1 MKRLLLAVA
10 LLAPVL
16 ALAAEGDGPKFSG
29 YLWQGNHDSTYFV
42 VRPQSNN
49 ESWWFKIPD
58 GEYFWCKTNDA
69 EGTELEDTDLSDHKS
84 ITLKGA
90 MGDKVTFIVYEIAG
104 NGAWSAWKG
113 TGASSA
119 DDEVSFGGSSSDVST
134 DGELVASGSLPKGE
148 SSTFAYEASADD
160 ENLVF
165 TWPSGASF
173 WVKVFGS
180 SGKQLGDYDLNEGE
194 TINLTG
200 GGKFTL
206 KIYSKSGSGAWT
218 ARKGE

>member
-10 LLAPVL
+10 LLAPMFV
-16 ALAAEGDGPKFSG
+16 LAAESDGPKFSG
-29 YLWQGNHDSTYFV
+29 YLWQGNHDSTAFV

-49 ESWWFKIPD
+49 ESWWFKIPE
-58 GEYFWCKTNDA
+58 GEYFWCKTNNS

-84 ITLKGA
+84 VTLKGA
-90 MGDKVTFIVYEIAG
+90 MGDKVTFVVYEIAG

-119 DDEVSFGGSSSDVST
+119 DDEVSFGTTSEETSTGDVI
-134 DGELVASGSLPKGE
+134 ASGSLPKGE
-148 SSTFAYEASADD
+148 SSTFAYEASTDD
-160 ENLVF
+160 ESLVF
-165 TWPSGASF
+165 TWPSDASF
-173 WVKVFGS
+173 WVKVFSS
-180 SGKQLGDYDLNEGE
+180 SGKQLGDYDLGDGDK
-194 TINLTG
+194 INLTG

-218 ARKGE
+218 ARKSEE

>member
-29 YLWQGNHDSTYFV
+29 YLWQGNHDSCYFV

-49 ESWWFKIPD
+49 ESWRFKIPD
-58 GEYFWCKTNDA
+58 GEYFWCKTNNA
-69 EGTELEDTDLSDHKS
+69 AGEELEDTDLSDHGS

-90 MGDKVTFIVYEIAG
+90 QGQKVTFIVYEIAG
-104 NGAWSAWKG
+104 NGKWEAWKG
-113 TGASSA
+113 TGPASA
-119 DDEVSFGGSSSDVST
+119 DDEVSFGGASAVSSGGD
-134 DGELVASGSLPKGE
+134 LVASGSLPKGE
-148 SSTFAYEASADD
+148 SSTFAYEASSSD

-173 WVKVFGS
+173 WVKVYGS
-180 SGKQLGDYDLNEGE
+180 SGKLLGDYDLDEGDV
-194 TINLTG
+194 INLTG

-206 KIYSKSGSGAWT
+206 KIYSKSGSGEWT
-218 ARKGE
+218 ARKGEE